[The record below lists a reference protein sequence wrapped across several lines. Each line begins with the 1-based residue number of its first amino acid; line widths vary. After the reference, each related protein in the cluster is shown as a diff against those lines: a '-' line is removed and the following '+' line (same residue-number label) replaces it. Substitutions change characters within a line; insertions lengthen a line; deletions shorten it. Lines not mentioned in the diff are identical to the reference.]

1 MTDDRLPL
9 AELMQK
15 TAALL
20 DATPAFDSLSHDE
33 AETVVDLTPQADEP
47 AFTISRDPDGTWVL
61 SGDKLEKLFEMTD
74 LTHEESQLRFAR
86 QLRGMGVDAALRE
99 RGIKDGDL
107 VRIEDFAF
115 EFIQ

>member
-1 MTDDRLPL
+1 
-9 AELMQK
+9 MQK
-15 TAALL
+15 TANLL

-33 AETVVDLTPQADEP
+33 AETVNYEIKAPDEEP
-47 AFTISRDPDGTWVL
+47 AFEISRDPDGTWVL
-61 SGDKLEKLFEMTD
+61 SGAKLEKLFKMTD

-86 QLRGMGVDAALRE
+86 QLRHMGVDEALRAK
-99 RGIKDGDL
+99 GIQDGDL